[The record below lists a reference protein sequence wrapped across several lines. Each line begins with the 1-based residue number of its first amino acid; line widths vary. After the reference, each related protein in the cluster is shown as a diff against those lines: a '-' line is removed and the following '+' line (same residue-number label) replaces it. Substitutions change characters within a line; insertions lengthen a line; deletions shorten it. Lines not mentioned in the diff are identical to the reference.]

1 MLLKACVLGRFGF
14 VPVPML
20 KLCIYKHWGKR
31 TKESQKQVRIY
42 YSCTIGSNIT
52 IVNVH
57 QLGVDM
63 I

>member
-1 MLLKACVLGRFGF
+1 
-14 VPVPML
+14 
-20 KLCIYKHWGKR
+20 
-31 TKESQKQVRIY
+31 VRIY

-63 I
+63 IW